1 MMRQG
6 RRAGAMALGL
16 AAVLVWG
23 AACGDDGLSKRDE
36 GEMIVRANGNSDA
49 LFVSFASVGR
59 GFRTDSSPDIEV
71 ANGGTAAVTITAVD
85 MITDSTG
92 YITPKTSIPTAPF
105 TIEPDGVLNV
115 KFQLAVPASTSAD
128 PIDCPEPPS
137 DLPNG
142 IPADQYCGEVTFRTN
157 ARQGSQATTV
167 YLLTNQ
173 QGGTLEINPTV
184 IEFNNPQPG
193 QSQVQRVTL
202 RNASDQEEL
211 SISNIYMTNVPTGF
225 ERQFNL
231 CGDVSFIT
239 AAPLG
244 KSEEVECEI
253 TFTPDQTD
261 EFQGQIIVESD
272 DANNPMK
279 VISVRVGA
287 GTGAQIEVTP
297 DALDFPNGAD
307 TQNVNVVNNGIA
319 ALLINDVRLS
329 PSQASASYTVGL
341 VVDGACTDNVPRNT
355 TIGGRG
361 GTEIL
366 CVQFAPNGGPTTAK
380 VEILS
385 NATNVPNGLAEISLS
400 AGQVEPAARLEP
412 ANMIFD
418 AEQGESVSREFAIL
432 NEGQAALEITG
443 FELQGSL
450 DPEELSISPDPAG
463 VSVAPGEL
471 TSFTL
476 TYSRRADD
484 VGLDQGAIIFLS
496 NNPVDL
502 TFNVRNNIQA
512 EAIAPVAVITQNPE
526 SPVPAGTAVTL
537 DGSTSSSETG
547 EVQFY
552 TWTLLQRPANSEAEL
567 PTVGGDASSITFTP
581 DVAGNYRVQLVVT
594 SDQNLEGSAVRE
606 ITVE

>member
-1 MMRQG
+1 V
-6 RRAGAMALGL
+6 ALGL

-23 AACGDDGLSKRDE
+23 AACGDDGLTKREE
-36 GEMIVRANGNSDA
+36 GEMIVRANGSDDA

-71 ANGGTAAVTITAVD
+71 ANGGTATVTITGVD
-85 MITDSTG
+85 VVTDSTG
-92 YITPKTSIPTAPF
+92 YITPKTSIPQTPF

-128 PIDCPEPPS
+128 PINCPEPTS
-137 DLPNG
+137 ALPNG
-142 IPADQYCGEVTFRTN
+142 IPEDQYCGQVTFRTN
-157 ARQGSQATTV
+157 ARQGAQATTV

-184 IEFNNPQPG
+184 VEFNNPLPG
-193 QSQVQRVTL
+193 QSQTQRVTL

-225 ERQFNL
+225 DRQFNL

-239 AAPLG
+239 SAPLG
-244 KSEEVECEI
+244 KSEAVECEI
-253 TFTPDQTD
+253 TFTPEQTD
-261 EFQGQIIVESD
+261 EFQGQIVVESD

-287 GTGAQIEVTP
+287 GTGAQIEVDP
-297 DALDFPNGAD
+297 DALDFPNGAE
-307 TQNVNVVNNGIA
+307 TQNFNVVNNGIA
-319 ALLINDVRLS
+319 ALLINDVRLD
-329 PSQASASYTVGL
+329 PSEAEASYTVGL
-341 VVDGACTDNVPRNT
+341 VVDGACTDEVPRGT

-361 GTEIL
+361 GTEVL
-366 CVQFAPNGGPTTAK
+366 CVTYEPNGGPTTAT

-385 NATNVPNGLAEISLS
+385 NATNVPNGLAEVSLS
-400 AGQVEPAARLEP
+400 AGQIEPAARLDP

-418 AEQGESVSREFAIL
+418 AEVGESASREFAII
-432 NEGQAALEITG
+432 NEGQAALEISG
-443 FELQGSL
+443 YELQGNL
-450 DPEELSISPDPAG
+450 DAEEFEISPDPAG
-463 VSVAPGEL
+463 VTVAPGAL

-476 TYSRRADD
+476 TDNRREDD
-484 VGLDQGAIIFLS
+484 VGLDQGAIVFLS

-512 EAIAPVAVITQNPE
+512 EAIAPVADIVQSPDNP
-526 SPVPAGTAVTL
+526 VAAGTAITL
-537 DGSTSSSETG
+537 DGAGSSSETG
-547 EVQFY
+547 IVQYY
-552 TWTLLQRPANSEAEL
+552 TWTLLDRPTGSAAEL
-567 PTVGGDASSITFTP
+567 PQVAGDATSITFTP
-581 DVAGNYRVQLVVT
+581 DVAGSYRVQLVVT